1 MHASNICTPIVGHIG
16 TIFVAVELSQKT
28 WLVVIHSP
36 DRDRISRHK
45 LAGGDH
51 AGLLAL
57 LESVRSRAARAL
69 GSVAGVVSCYEAGY
83 DGFWLH
89 RRLTAA
95 GITNFV
101 FDPASIAVEQRSRR
115 AKTDRLDGE
124 LLLRTL
130 MAHCRGEPRIVR
142 VPSREQEDAR
152 RDSRE
157 RQRLVKEQTGHTNR
171 IKALLRLLGMAA
183 GNPRRRDWLTWLARQ
198 RDWEGQP
205 VPPRLVAELK
215 REHARLLVVCEQ
227 LQALS
232 KAPAPGDVPMAA
244 ARMAEHKA
252 NLRRLKSLGPAFA
265 GTLTDEV
272 FYKDFDNGRQVASY
286 VGLAPS
292 PWRSGGTN
300 REQGISKAGNPRAR
314 HQAIEL
320 AWLWLR
326 HQPDSALSYWF
337 HQRTADA
344 SSRIRRIAIVA
355 WARKLMVALWRY
367 LTTGLLPRRGS
378 GQGVNI
384 NQRGSATA
392 LTAVSAG
399 RMVTVPPLG
408 QQDSRFVDGSHS
420 FGFLA
425 ASTRNVGT
433 GEAVRPDMR

>member
-1 MHASNICTPIVGHIG
+1 MPWGDGRASDRFGFPHSNHRRCQMHASNICTPIVGHIG
-16 TIFVAVELSQKT
+16 TIYVAVELSQKT

-130 MAHCRGEPRIVR
+130 MAHCRGEPRVVRIVR

-198 RDWEGQP
+198 RDWKVSRSLRDLWPSSSANTHGCWWC
-205 VPPRLVAELK
+205 ASSCK
-215 REHARLLVVCEQ
+215 RCQKRLL
-227 LQALS
+227 
-232 KAPAPGDVPMAA
+232 PAMCLWRRPG
-244 ARMAEHKA
+244 
-252 NLRRLKSLGPAFA
+252 
-265 GTLTDEV
+265 
-272 FYKDFDNGRQVASY
+272 
-286 VGLAPS
+286 
-292 PWRSGGTN
+292 WRST
-300 REQGISKAGNPRAR
+300 RRTCAG
-314 HQAIEL
+314 
-320 AWLWLR
+320 
-326 HQPDSALSYWF
+326 
-337 HQRTADA
+337 
-344 SSRIRRIAIVA
+344 SRVSVRRS
-355 WARKLMVALWRY
+355 
-367 LTTGLLPRRGS
+367 RG
-378 GQGVNI
+378 
-384 NQRGSATA
+384 
-392 LTAVSAG
+392 
-399 RMVTVPPLG
+399 
-408 QQDSRFVDGSHS
+408 H
-420 FGFLA
+420 
-425 ASTRNVGT
+425 
-433 GEAVRPDMR
+433 